1 MSLDSKIWVNT
12 LPAAGKKEEDKSYN
26 VSTEKWV
33 DTIPPKKTT
42 NKIRIYSIA
51 TTFFVLGL
59 ILVSIIKNET
69 RGLQKE
75 IDNLQ
80 TSIDLI
86 KLDLHKAELDY
97 EVLTSPKNLSSMAK
111 QYLDDDLVFY
121 KRSQIKRNGE
131 DNNLLAKLETK
142 KNDSKIKKFT
152 KKTKQSITNE
162 IKVKKA
168 ELKKLQEIYS
178 HPSEIPQEA
187 RATFQKKITTI
198 KQELVQLKES
208 PGDILTP
215 GRITKWTGIQLVKA
229 FLGFPIVPGR

>member
-1 MSLDSKIWVNT
+1 MSLDSQIWVNT

-131 DNNLLAKLETK
+131 DDNLLVKLETK
-142 KNDSKIKKFT
+142 KKDNKIKKLT
-152 KKTKQSITNE
+152 KKAKQNINKE
-162 IKVKKA
+162 IKIKKA
-168 ELKKLQEIYS
+168 ELRKLQEIYS
-178 HPSEIPQEA
+178 NPSEIPKDA
-187 RATFQKKITTI
+187 RITFKKRIKTI
-198 KQELVQLKES
+198 KYELVQLKES
-208 PGDILTP
+208 PGDILTS
-215 GRITKWTGIQLVKA
+215 GKITKWTGIQLVKA
-229 FLGFPIVPGR
+229 FLGIPVIPGR